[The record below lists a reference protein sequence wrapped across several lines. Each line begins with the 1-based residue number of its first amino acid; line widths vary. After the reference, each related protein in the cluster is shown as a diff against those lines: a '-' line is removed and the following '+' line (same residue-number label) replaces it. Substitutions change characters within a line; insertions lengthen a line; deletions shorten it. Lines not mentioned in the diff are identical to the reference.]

1 LTSPRRLLYHFRSLL
16 ALFRAIDN
24 ETHIPARQPQTRAYA
39 RLPRAHENP
48 RRTRG
53 VERPS
58 RQGPQAPDPIKRA
71 TSADVAKP
79 SLPRAARLLT
89 RSDFAT
95 LRQRSDRL
103 TTRNFVAEYR
113 ASSHATARLGVAISR
128 KVSKL
133 AVVRNRIRRT
143 IRESFRHHRQ
153 TLPNVDILIIARSLS
168 ANQTN
173 PVLRSDLENLWQQLV
188 SRKTDAALNP

>member
-1 LTSPRRLLYHFRSLL
+1 YF
-16 ALFRAIDN
+16 
-24 ETHIPARQPQTRAYA
+24 PARQPQTRPYA
-39 RLPRAHENP
+39 RLPRAHEDP
-48 RRTRG
+48 RWTRR

-58 RQGPQAPDPIKRA
+58 RQGPQASDPISRV
-71 TSADVAKP
+71 TSSDVAKL

-103 TTRNFVAEYR
+103 TTRSFVAEYR
-113 ASSHATARLGVAISR
+113 DSSHPTPRLGCAISR

-133 AVVRNRIRRT
+133 AVVRNRIRRV
-143 IRESFRHHRQ
+143 IRESFRHHRRV
-153 TLPNVDILIIARSLS
+153 LPNLDILLIARSSS

-173 PVLRSDLENLWQQLV
+173 PVLRADL
-188 SRKTDAALNP
+188 